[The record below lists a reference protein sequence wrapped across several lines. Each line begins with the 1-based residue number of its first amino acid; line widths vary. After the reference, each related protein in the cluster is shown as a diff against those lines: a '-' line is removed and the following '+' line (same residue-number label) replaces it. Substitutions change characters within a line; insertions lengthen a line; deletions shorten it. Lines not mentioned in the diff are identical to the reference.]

1 MKYKEKLTQTKRSGK
16 NKAKEDSYA
25 AQRLEKPYQVEAPTN
40 QTVFHRTE
48 QLEYFE
54 GGSQE

>member
-25 AQRLEKPYQVEAPTN
+25 AQRLEKFYQVEAPTN

-54 GGSQE
+54 GGS